1 MTLKGGNDDP
11 PMAVA
16 VPITN
21 SVSTS
26 YAVPSIPPPAFN
38 GTSYAV
44 PSAPP
49 PAFNPA
55 VASAPAVIG
64 TITTTSYTIP
74 PPSASA
80 PAHAPAIMYGSL
92 GRRSVAVQCPFC
104 HGQTVTRTRDQMN
117 GVTIIATIGLL
128 FLFWPLFWIPLCMP
142 SFKTTNHF
150 CTRCHQ
156 KISETD
162 PCS

>member
-1 MTLKGGNDDP
+1 MTMKGGNDDP

-26 YAVPSIPPPAFN
+26 YAVPS
-38 GTSYAV
+38 V
-44 PSAPP
+44 PSAPPAPP

-55 VASAPAVIG
+55 ASAPAAIG
-64 TITTTSYTIP
+64 TTTTTSYTIP

-80 PAHAPAIMYGSL
+80 PAHIPTHAPAIMYGSL

-104 HGQTVTRTRDQMN
+104 RAQTVTRTRDQMN
-117 GVTIIATIGLL
+117 FVTIIAVIVML

-142 SFKTTNHF
+142 SCKTTNHF